1 MKAQFKSD
9 MNGGGRR
16 ERCARLINKS
26 GDEAR
31 AFLGFVCSFVSFAL
45 IMCFYFKLSVQQNP
59 PPPPKAKLRRDSL
72 QVQVRLF
79 FEQILGKFGQAKLY
93 CTTEL

>member
-1 MKAQFKSD
+1 MEREESKRLLSDSDNMKAQFKAD

-16 ERCARLINKS
+16 VRCAQPINKS

-45 IMCFYFKLSVQQNP
+45 IMCFYFKLSVQQIP
-59 PPPPKAKLRRDSL
+59 LPPPKGETA
-72 QVQVRLF
+72 
-79 FEQILGKFGQAKLY
+79 
-93 CTTEL
+93 T